1 MKRLVHP
8 LACACVLGCLAAT
21 NLAATNFETSN
32 FETSNFAPSCS
43 NATPSAAQDGAAPAK
58 PASEAPAATKLT
70 AWPKPAD
77 KEALLVEIE
86 KLCKAS
92 TEEMERTAR
101 ESLAAAGASAV
112 PFLLDRYGKERAD
125 GARDRLLDVATSST
139 DASMTR
145 LLAAR
150 FEDKNQPVRAF
161 ALWRAAA
168 FPDPEL
174 KAPAEKAWAKVQ
186 KLGEK
191 ADANE
196 RYAAALCC
204 ASAGSTAGFEALLEA
219 AGAKWDK
226 KKRELRAALEGARAK
241 EASTWALARV
251 KPDDRKA
258 TVAALRL
265 LAGCGVKEDAGA
277 IKGLLDNEDNSIRVA
292 AINALRGMVDGEGP
306 LEDISAFEAI
316 ETARKWKGRI

>member
-1 MKRLVHP
+1 MKRLVIV
-8 LACACVLGCLAAT
+8 LARAGALACLAAHS
-21 NLAATNFETSN
+21 F
-32 FETSNFAPSCS
+32 
-43 NATPSAAQDGAAPAK
+43 AAQDGPPSAK
-58 PASEAPAATKLT
+58 PAVEAPAASKLG

-92 TEEMERTAR
+92 TEDMERTAR
-101 ESLAAAGASAV
+101 EALAAAGAAGV
-112 PFLLDRYGKERAD
+112 PFLLDRYGKEKVE
-125 GARDRLLDVATSST
+125 GARDRLLDVLTSAT

-150 FEDKNQPVRAF
+150 FEDKNPPVRAF
-161 ALWRAAA
+161 ALRRAAA
-168 FPDPEL
+168 FPDAEL
-174 KAPAEKAWAKVQ
+174 KSAAEKAWARLQ
-186 KLGEK
+186 KQGDK
-191 ADANE
+191 ADAEE

-204 ASAGSTAGFEALLEA
+204 ASAGSTAGMEALFEA

-226 KKRELRAALEGARAK
+226 RKRELRAALEGARAK
-241 EASTWALARV
+241 EASAWALARI

-265 LAGCGVKEDAGA
+265 LAGCGVKDDAGA

-292 AINALRGMVDGEGP
+292 TINALRGMVDGEGP

-316 ETARKWKGRI
+316 ETARKWKGRV

>member
-1 MKRLVHP
+1 MKRLVIV
-8 LACACVLGCLAAT
+8 LARAAALACLAAHS
-21 NLAATNFETSN
+21 F
-32 FETSNFAPSCS
+32 
-43 NATPSAAQDGAAPAK
+43 AAQDGPPSAK
-58 PASEAPAATKLT
+58 PAVEAPAASKLA

-92 TEEMERTAR
+92 TEDMERTAR
-101 ESLAAAGASAV
+101 EALAAAGAAGV
-112 PFLLDRYGKERAD
+112 PFLLDRYGKEKVE
-125 GARDRLLDVATSST
+125 GARDRLLDVLTSAT

-150 FEDKNQPVRAF
+150 FEDKNPPVRAF
-161 ALWRAAA
+161 ALRRAAA
-168 FPDPEL
+168 FPDAEL
-174 KAPAEKAWAKVQ
+174 KSAAEKAWARLQ
-186 KLGEK
+186 KQGDK
-191 ADANE
+191 ADAEE

-204 ASAGSTAGFEALLEA
+204 ASAGSTAGMEALFEA

-226 KKRELRAALEGARAK
+226 RKRELRAALEGARAK
-241 EASTWALARV
+241 EASAWALARI

-265 LAGCGVKEDAGA
+265 LAGCGVKDDAGA

-292 AINALRGMVDGEGP
+292 TINALRGMVDGEGP

-316 ETARKWKGRI
+316 ETARKWKGRV

>member
-1 MKRLVHP
+1 MKRSIHLH
-8 LACACVLGCLAAT
+8 ACALA
-21 NLAATNFETSN
+21 L
-32 FETSNFAPSCS
+32 PWL
-43 NATPSAAQDGAAPAK
+43 ATPAFADEQAPPAK
-58 PASEAPAATKLT
+58 PAVEAPAATKLA

-101 ESLAAAGASAV
+101 EALASAGAAAV
-112 PFLLDRYGKERAD
+112 PFLLDRYGREKVE
-125 GARDRLLDVATSST
+125 GARDRLLDVLSTST

-174 KAPAEKAWAKVQ
+174 KAPAEKAWAKLAKQ
-186 KLGEK
+186 GEK

-204 ASAGSTAGFEALLEA
+204 ASAGSIAGMEALLEA

-241 EASTWALARV
+241 EASAWALARV

-265 LAGCGVKEDAGA
+265 LAGCGIKEDAGA
-277 IKGLLDNEDNSIRVA
+277 IKGLLDNDDNSIRVA
-292 AINALRGMVDGEGP
+292 TINALRGMVDGEAP

-316 ETARKWKGRI
+316 ETAKKWKGRV